1 VVTSGAVDRNNA
13 GDLVSVRLPELGP
26 DESASDVA
34 DKLFR
39 WVEAS
44 ALTTLNWYLKE
55 KTPKARKSRLLRLL
69 AIGIAT
75 AGGVVPFVAV
85 GLSDAKFAFWGYPLL
100 GIAAA
105 CVGADRALGLS
116 SSWMRYQTTA
126 SAIERLLIE
135 HQLKWVGVTRA
146 VDPGEPPRESFKRFM
161 DEIRQFA
168 EELNELVA
176 AETEKWSEEFR
187 GHFSRLEAE
196 AGRFEF

>member
-1 VVTSGAVDRNNA
+1 MGPGAVDRDKA
-13 GDLVSVRLPELGP
+13 GDLVSVRLPEFGR

-44 ALTTLNWYLKE
+44 ALTTLDWYLRE
-55 KTPKARKSRLLRLL
+55 KAPKARKSRLLRLL
-69 AIGIAT
+69 AIGLAT

-85 GLSDAKFAFWGYPLL
+85 GISNAKFAFWGYPLL
-100 GIAAA
+100 GVAAA

-116 SSWMRYQTTA
+116 SSWMRYQATA
-126 SAIERLLIE
+126 AAIERLLIE
-135 HQLKWVGVTRA
+135 HQLRWVSVVREVG
-146 VDPGEPPRESFKRFM
+146 PGKVPRESFNQLM

-168 EELNELVA
+168 GHLGDLVA
-176 AETEKWSEEFR
+176 AETEQWSEEFR
-187 GHFSRLEAE
+187 THFSRLEAE